1 MSAARKAPSLPTLR
15 RVHPTRW
22 LDVVS
27 VSVAVIAL
35 LLLLLKD
42 MPFSMELTTDSTSA
56 ARRPSTSAFGLSN
69 MPASTIAM
77 SGQDSLVGLVV
88 NGNVFSAT
96 RRAPVT
102 RFVVPGQTAMD
113 ANPTMPGIP
122 PAGAEVSEEDAMPRL
137 SAIVALNGER
147 LALLQF
153 AASDGAPRLYRV
165 NDMRAGYR
173 VVRIE
178 TDRVVL
184 ASRAGT
190 RTLRLSQRAT
200 PDAPEKL
207 P

>member
-27 VSVAVIAL
+27 VSVGVIAL
-35 LLLLLKD
+35 LLQI
-42 MPFSMELTTDSTSA
+42 MPWGMELTADSPTAARRRSTSA
-56 ARRPSTSAFGLSN
+56 SGLSEIRA
-69 MPASTIAM
+69 PTIAM

-88 NGNVFSAT
+88 NGNVFSST

-113 ANPTMPGIP
+113 ITPMMPGMP
-122 PAGAEVSEEDAMPRL
+122 PADVGEEDALPRL
-137 SAIVALNGER
+137 SAIVALDGER
-147 LALLQF
+147 RALLQF

-165 NDMRAGYR
+165 NDERAGYR

-200 PDAPEKL
+200 PDSPEKL

>member
-1 MSAARKAPSLPTLR
+1 MSAARKTPSLPTLR

-27 VSVAVIAL
+27 VSVVVIAL
-35 LLLLLKD
+35 LLQI
-42 MPFSMELTTDSTSA
+42 MPWGMELTADSPTAARRRSTSA
-56 ARRPSTSAFGLSN
+56 SGLSEIRA
-69 MPASTIAM
+69 PTIAM

-88 NGNVFSAT
+88 NGNVFSST

-113 ANPTMPGIP
+113 ITPMMPGMP
-122 PAGAEVSEEDAMPRL
+122 PADVGEEDALPRL
-137 SAIVALNGER
+137 SAIVALDGER
-147 LALLQF
+147 RALLQF

-165 NDMRAGYR
+165 NDERAGYR

-200 PDAPEKL
+200 PDSPEKL

>member
-1 MSAARKAPSLPTLR
+1 M
-15 RVHPTRW
+15 HPTRW

-27 VSVAVIAL
+27 VSVAAIAL
-35 LLLLLKD
+35 VLLV
-42 MPFSMELTTDSTSA
+42 MPSEIDLTADSSIA
-56 ARRPSTSAFGLSN
+56 ARRPSTSASGLSETRA
-69 MPASTIAM
+69 PAIAM

-88 NGNVFSAT
+88 NGNVFSST

-113 ANPTMPGIP
+113 VTPTMPGMA
-122 PAGAEVSEEDAMPRL
+122 PAGADVGEEDALPRL
-137 SAIVALNGER
+137 SAIVALNGEPR
-147 LALLQF
+147 ALLQF

-165 NDMRAGYR
+165 NDERAGYR

-200 PDAPEKL
+200 PDSPEKL

>member
-27 VSVAVIAL
+27 VSMAVIAL
-35 LLLLLKD
+35 LLLV
-42 MPFSMELTTDSTSA
+42 MPSEIDLTADSSIA
-56 ARRPSTSAFGLSN
+56 ARRPETSASGLSETRA
-69 MPASTIAM
+69 PAIAL

-88 NGNVFSAT
+88 NGNVFSST

-102 RFVVPGQTAMD
+102 RFAVPGQTAMD
-113 ANPTMPGIP
+113 VTPVMPGTP
-122 PAGAEVSEEDAMPRL
+122 AAGADLSEEDALPRL

-147 LALLQF
+147 RALLQF

-165 NDMRAGYR
+165 NDERAGYR
-173 VVRIE
+173 VVRID

-200 PDAPEKL
+200 PDSPEKL